1 MLSQATVSPSL
12 NVRKQLTFR
21 HATAGCPAKCR
32 NTILM
37 TFTTQISVV
46 LLIGRVVEK
55 HYQDLGSERHQYAI
69 STIFAQTSFRGKTSV
84 GITNCQLLSSAIHMP
99 KPNLVP
105 RVFPAKPCNEVVKD
119 DSVSSGLSIKRVTFT
134 LKALKPC
141 PCQHFATIGI
151 KNSWDTFP
159 KRSFRE
165 VFLTSTVLPRKKF
178 SIPSPLQAMLSCS
191 FELHGRDNKR
201 PNLKFEGEGC
211 RLFCCRL

>member
-1 MLSQATVSPSL
+1 MEFLQSLLRRHFEGKPGWYHKLSAV
-12 NVRKQLTFR
+12 VI
-21 HATAGCPAKCR
+21 C
-32 NTILM
+32 NT
-37 TFTTQISVV
+37 
-46 LLIGRVVEK
+46 
-55 HYQDLGSERHQYAI
+55 H
-69 STIFAQTSFRGKTSV
+69 AQTQSRPQG
-84 GITNCQLLSSAIHMP
+84 
-99 KPNLVP
+99 
-105 RVFPAKPCNEVVKD
+105 FPLKPCNEVVKD

-141 PCQHFATIGI
+141 PCQHFATIGN

-165 VFLTSTVLPRKKF
+165 VFLTSTVLPQKKVF
-178 SIPSPLQAMLSCS
+178 HPLTSPSNVELL

>member
-1 MLSQATVSPSL
+1 
-12 NVRKQLTFR
+12 
-21 HATAGCPAKCR
+21 
-32 NTILM
+32 M

-55 HYQDLGSERHQYAI
+55 HYQDLGSERHQYGI

-105 RVFPAKPCNEVVKD
+105 RVFLPNPAMKSSKMTRWVLD
-119 DSVSSGLSIKRVTFT
+119 FSVKRVTFT

-159 KRSFRE
+159 KRSFQE

-178 SIPSPLQAMLSCS
+178 SIPSPLQAMLSCCLS
-191 FELHGRDNKR
+191 CMGETNKR

>member
-32 NTILM
+32 NSILM

-55 HYQDLGSERHQYAI
+55 HYQDLGSERHQYGI

-105 RVFPAKPCNEVVKD
+105 RVFPAKPCNEIIKH
-119 DSVSSGLSIKRVTFT
+119 DSVSSGLKY
-134 LKALKPC
+134 
-141 PCQHFATIGI
+141 
-151 KNSWDTFP
+151 
-159 KRSFRE
+159 
-165 VFLTSTVLPRKKF
+165 
-178 SIPSPLQAMLSCS
+178 
-191 FELHGRDNKR
+191 NKSDIY
-201 PNLKFEGEGC
+201 FEGTKAVS
-211 RLFCCRL
+211 LPTFCYNRH

>member
-1 MLSQATVSPSL
+1 
-12 NVRKQLTFR
+12 
-21 HATAGCPAKCR
+21 
-32 NTILM
+32 M

-46 LLIGRVVEK
+46 PRSRKYHTYDVHYPDLGRSCRREALPM
-55 HYQDLGSERHQYAI
+55 QDLGSERHQYAI

-105 RVFPAKPCNEVVKD
+105 RVFPSKPCNEVVKD

-141 PCQHFATIGI
+141 PCQHFATIGN

-165 VFLTSTVLPRKKF
+165 VFLTSTVLPQKKF

-191 FELHGRDNKR
+191 LSCM
-201 PNLKFEGEGC
+201 GETTNVPT
-211 RLFCCRL
+211 